1 MMLLPLATMSLWSYA
16 VKAFFPIIIA
26 AAVLVGALVLG
37 IIVLLVIKTVRN
49 EW

>member
-26 AAVLVGALVLG
+26 AAGLVGVIVVG
-37 IIVLLVIKTVRN
+37 IVVLLVIKTVRK